1 MGLKLPQN
9 DKCGGVM
16 INQSACEKFIF
27 VTTKTGKKSTLFHL
41 DHWQCSQYPELIRPV
56 SLHVVFHN
64 IKFEL
69 ENIGF
74 TNPTR
79 GNIYFCCWNI
89 FVILYSI
96 TANFV

>member
-16 INQSACEKFIF
+16 VNQSACEEFIF
-27 VTTKTGKKSTLFHL
+27 VTKTGKKSTLFHL
-41 DHWQCSQYPELIRPV
+41 HHWQCSQYPELIRPV

-69 ENIGF
+69 KNIGF

-79 GNIYFCCWNI
+79 GNIF
-89 FVILYSI
+89 LLLE
-96 TANFV
+96 NFYYPSFDYC